1 MSPVC
6 VLISHMPPVDV
17 LGTLI
22 SPVEVLV
29 INTFSE
35 SKVPVISPVFDLTE
49 IAEASLLS
57 NMTSPVLLSRV
68 KSSEAITLLSIIF
81 PVWFSAEKLLQLMS
95 VDLIFP
101 VSDAALTRP
110 SDVTVFIFI
119 FPVAVNRLIFFS
131 VWSNATDN
139 QYVHAIQ
146 ALFQRQC

>member
-81 PVWFSAEKLLQLMS
+81 PV
-95 VDLIFP
+95 
-101 VSDAALTRP
+101 
-110 SDVTVFIFI
+110 
-119 FPVAVNRLIFFS
+119 
-131 VWSNATDN
+131 
-139 QYVHAIQ
+139 
-146 ALFQRQC
+146 